1 MWNNCALLFEG
12 HAALATLLMAAAAL
26 SALLAVLGV
35 ARRAATAAREFT
47 LVVMAVFVWS
57 TAYFFELVLPGL
69 PLKLL
74 SARLEYL
81 GISTLPVL
89 WMLLAARAT
98 GRGELIRPSR
108 VAALFLV
115 PVVTSCLAFTNGL
128 HGLLWSGVWVDATL
142 TPPLLVVAHGP
153 WFWVT
158 FGYSWLMLSLGTFLY
173 AVSLVR
179 SPPVFRSQA
188 LAMIIGVVAPAA
200 ANLLYV
206 SGLNPFPGFDITPF
220 AFSVSG
226 CATAWALFRRGFLDM
241 LPVARQRVLETM
253 RDAVIV
259 LDPEGRIVDINPAGR
274 RLLPAARYPFGT
286 RLGTLLGAWEQARP
300 AHGLPPLPLPEIALG
315 GPAAERWFEVDDSP
329 VFNRHGRETGRVL
342 VLHETTER
350 RRMELSLR
358 SSEESQR
365 ALAEQ
370 LHQARKMEAV
380 GQLAGGIAHD
390 FNNLLTA
397 IGGFTELVLVADAVD
412 AETRGWV
419 TEIRTTIERG
429 KNLVRQLLAFSR
441 KQVMKPRPFGVN
453 EMVSGTQKMLG
464 RLIGGNVTLV
474 TRLGAEPD
482 LVCADPGQIE
492 LALVNL
498 AVNAR
503 DAMPRGGTLTIETRT
518 VAAGKGQPRGRVC
531 LRVSDTG
538 VGMDARV
545 LSHLFEPFFTTKES
559 GRGTGLGLSTV
570 YGIVSQSGGTVEVA
584 STSAAGTTFEIRLP
598 LAEEPAA
605 ALRGSPAAP
614 PAAAP
619 PPAPPPPPSA
629 AVPPA
634 PQGPP

>member
-1 MWNNCALLFEG
+1 MWNNCAILFEG
-12 HAALATLLMAAAAL
+12 HAALATLLTAASSL
-26 SALLAVLGV
+26 SALLALLGV
-35 ARRAATAAREFT
+35 ARRSAPAAREFIH
-47 LVVMAVFVWS
+47 VVSAVFIWS

-69 PLKLL
+69 SLKLL
-74 SARLEYL
+74 AARVEYL

-89 WMLLAARAT
+89 WLLLAARAT
-98 GRGELIRPSR
+98 GRGELITPLRT
-108 VAALFLV
+108 AALFV
-115 PVVTSCLAFTNGL
+115 IPCVTTCLAFTNGL
-128 HGLLWSGVWVDATL
+128 HGLLWSAVWVDTTL
-142 TPPLLVVAHGP
+142 TPPLLIVAHGP

-158 FGYSWLMLSLGTFLY
+158 FCYSWLALALGTLLFV
-173 AVSLVR
+173 VSLVR

-206 SGLNPFPGFDITPF
+206 TGLNPFPGFDITPF

-241 LPVARQRVLETM
+241 LPFARERVLETM

-259 LDPEGRIVDINPAGR
+259 LDPGGRIVDINPAGR
-274 RLLPAARYPFGT
+274 RLLPADRSPFGT
-286 RLGTLLGAWEQARP
+286 RLGALLGGWEQLRP
-300 AHGLPPLPLPEIALG
+300 VHGLPPLPLPEVPLG
-315 GPAAERWFEVDDSP
+315 GPAGERWFEVDDSP

-350 RRMELSLR
+350 RRMEQSLR

-412 AETRGWV
+412 AETREWV

-441 KQVMKPRPFGVN
+441 KQVMKPRPFAVN
-453 EMVSGTQKMLG
+453 EMVSGTQKMLD

-474 TRLGAEPD
+474 TRLAAEQD
-482 LVCADPGQIE
+482 RVCADPGQIE

-498 AVNAR
+498 VVNAR

-518 VAAGKGQPRGRVC
+518 VAACEGHPRGRMC
-531 LRVSDTG
+531 LSVTDTG
-538 VGMDARV
+538 AGMDARV

-559 GRGTGLGLSTV
+559 GKGTGLGLSTV

-584 STSAAGTTFEIRLP
+584 STSGAGTTIQILLP
-598 LAEEPAA
+598 LA
-605 ALRGSPAAP
+605 
-614 PAAAP
+614 
-619 PPAPPPPPSA
+619 
-629 AVPPA
+629 
-634 PQGPP
+634 